1 MNADINNKKLDEL
14 IPKTICRDKPQFD
27 FDKWKQNHE
36 KEIDIFKSQTTVGKA
51 PLSAE
56 PPNIWRIIMNS
67 RITKLATAAVLTLA
81 VVLGV
86 TLIDRSATPAYA
98 VDQTIAAIQTIRTL
112 HLRVTG
118 NENGIE
124 NNEYTEAW
132 IKCDATGRMTNLRV
146 NIYEGL
152 VNEGG
157 EGQYHAVWNNGVD
170 KIWKPSEN
178 KLFIY
183 RVNDTEAR
191 MNDFAKRY
199 DPKFMQHKLY
209 DASQNKEQFNVTIDD
224 SEHEGFI
231 YVEVLDRDN
240 KSRLELLVDPET
252 KLVAQLDEYD
262 LDKQGGKLTMR
273 VEFLAYNQPIDPELF
288 EFNDIPEDVLVIDK
302 AHELLGIKKEA
313 MSDHEVAVEVVRQCL
328 EATIAQD
335 YDKVSRLMEGD
346 PGDTIENFIQEELGT
361 RLVRVVSMGQPRPF
375 KTWQHILY
383 VPCEIEVENG
393 AGTRWTVNIIT
404 MARSIDYQSGNRWVM
419 IDEQLQVDEPDHIV
433 NEILGSF
440 VRGIIVPDVCV
451 GDYLLG
457 MSKDNVLAR
466 RGEPESFGY
475 EGEGFAPNNLPNTYY
490 IEYHDLWFFMQDG
503 SVTGILIKKPFYQF
517 ANGLKMGDSMENI
530 IQTFGH
536 DFIVIIES
544 ESEFILTY
552 KDKGLSFWL
561 NKENN
566 AINGIE
572 VYSSGFLK
580 NLYRQV
586 SIGGTWQDSCQQ
598 VVQNGEVKHQR
609 TTFHYSGDTV
619 TIERIDYQDENCNIK
634 SGSLVFTGTY
644 AIHRMSTTLPG
655 VKDIDYTVKSITV
668 TFHTMDVVN
677 KVNQMKYLGY
687 SDWQVNVTK
696 DITGAPGISSKGDK
710 LYEIFRIEN
719 GNKLYIGSNEAI
731 GSSSRPTSLRR
742 FYAIRQ

>member
-1 MNADINNKKLDEL
+1 MKRRKMKTVKKIEKSIKKLTVESSERIHDRMIDKL
-14 IPKTICRDKPQFD
+14 QRMLDTSKKHTTI
-27 FDKWKQNHE
+27 E
-36 KEIDIFKSQTTVGKA
+36 QT
-51 PLSAE
+51 S
-56 PPNIWRIIMNS
+56 IWRIIMKS
-67 RITKLATAAVLTLA
+67 RMTKLATVTVVILA
-81 VVLGV
+81 VVVGV
-86 TLIDRSATPAYA
+86 ILIDRSTTPAYA
-98 VDQTIAAIQTIRTL
+98 VDQTIAANQTIRTL
-112 HLRVTG
+112 HVRVTG

-132 IKCDATGRMTNLRV
+132 IQCDATGRMTNLRV
-146 NIYEGL
+146 NIYEGNL
-152 VNEGG
+152 NEGG
-157 EGQYHAVWNNGVD
+157 EGRYHAVWNNGVD

-191 MNDFAKRY
+191 INDFAKRY

-302 AHELLGIKKEA
+302 AHTLVGIKKEA

-328 EATIAQD
+328 EATIARD

-346 PGDTIENFIQEELGT
+346 PGDTIENFIEEELGT

-393 AGTRWTVNIIT
+393 AGTRWTINIIT

-419 IDEQLQVDEPDHIV
+419 IDEQLQVDGPDHIV

-440 VRGIIVPDVCV
+440 ARGIIVPDVCV

-457 MSKDNVLAR
+457 TSKDDVLAR
-466 RGEPESFGY
+466 RGEPKSFGY

-517 ANGLKMGDSMENI
+517 ANGLKMGDSKENI

-536 DFIVIIES
+536 DFVVIIES
-544 ESEFILTY
+544 ESDPSFILTY

-586 SIGGTWQDSCQQ
+586 SIGGTWQGSCQQ
-598 VVQNGEVKHQR
+598 VVQDGEVKHQK
-609 TTFHYSGDTV
+609 TTFNYLGDTV
-619 TIERIDYQDENCNIK
+619 KIERIDYQDENCNIK
-634 SGSLVFTGTY
+634 SSSLVFTGAY
-644 AIHRMSTTLPG
+644 AIPRMSTTPG
-655 VKDIDYTVKSITV
+655 ARDIDYTVKSMTA
-668 TFHTMDVVN
+668 TFHTMAVVN

-687 SDWQVNVTK
+687 SDWQVNVTR

-710 LYEIFRIEN
+710 HYEIFRIEN
-719 GNKLYIGSNEAI
+719 GNKLYIGSNEAM

>member
-1 MNADINNKKLDEL
+1 MKTVKKIENSIRKLTVESSEKIHDRMIDKLQRMLDTS
-14 IPKTICRDKPQFD
+14 KKHTTI
-27 FDKWKQNHE
+27 E
-36 KEIDIFKSQTTVGKA
+36 QT
-51 PLSAE
+51 S
-56 PPNIWRIIMNS
+56 IWRIIMKS
-67 RITKLATAAVLTLA
+67 RMTKLATVTVVILA
-81 VVLGV
+81 VGV
-86 TLIDRSATPAYA
+86 GVILIDRSATPAYA

-112 HLRVTG
+112 HMRVTG
-118 NENGIE
+118 DENGIE
-124 NNEYTEAW
+124 KKVIEGW
-132 IKCDATGRMTNLRV
+132 IQYDATGRMTNLRGNV
-146 NIYEGL
+146 YEGNL
-152 VNEGG
+152 NEGG
-157 EGQYHAVWNNGVD
+157 EDRYYVVWNNGVE

-178 KLFIY
+178 KVFIY
-183 RVNDTEAR
+183 RVNDTEAAI
-191 MNDFAKRY
+191 NDLLKRY

-252 KLVAQLDEYD
+252 KLVTQLDEYD
-262 LDKQGGKLTMR
+262 LDKQGRKLTMR

-288 EFNDIPEDVLVIDK
+288 EFNDIPEDVLIIDK
-302 AHELLGIKKEA
+302 AHTLVGIKKEA

-328 EATIAQD
+328 EATIARD
-335 YDKVSRLMEGD
+335 YDKVSRLMEGE
-346 PGDTIENFIQEELGT
+346 PGDTIENFIEEELGT

-375 KTWQHILY
+375 ETWKHILY

-393 AGTRWTVNIIT
+393 AGIRWTVNIIT
-404 MARSIDYQSGNRWVM
+404 MARSIDYQSGDRWVM
-419 IDEQLQVDEPDHIV
+419 LDEQLQVDEPDHIV
-433 NEILGSF
+433 NEILGSYTK
-440 VRGIIVPDVCV
+440 GIIVPDVRV

-457 MSKDNVLAR
+457 MSKDDVLAR

-503 SVTGILIKKPFYQF
+503 SVTGILIKKPFYRF
-517 ANGLKMGDSMENI
+517 AYGLKMGDSMENI

-536 DFIVIIES
+536 DFVVIIES
-544 ESEFILTY
+544 ESDPSFILTY
-552 KDKGLSFWL
+552 KDRGLSFWL

-586 SIGGTWQDSCQQ
+586 SIGGTWQGPCQQ
-598 VVQNGEVKHQR
+598 VVQDGEVKHQK
-609 TTFHYSGDTV
+609 TTFNYLGDTV
-619 TIERIDYQDENCNIK
+619 KIERIDYQDENCNIK
-634 SGSLVFTGTY
+634 SSSLVFTGTY

-655 VKDIDYTVKSITV
+655 VKDIDYTVKSITA
-668 TFHTMDVVN
+668 TFHTMAAVN
-677 KVNQMKYLGY
+677 KVNQMKLLGY
-687 SDWQVNVTK
+687 SDWQVNVTR

-710 LYEIFRIEN
+710 RYEIFRIEN
-719 GNKLYIGSNEAI
+719 GNKLYIGSNEAM

>member
-1 MNADINNKKLDEL
+1 MKNVKKIEKSIRKLTVESGERIHDRMIDKLQRMLDTS
-14 IPKTICRDKPQFD
+14 KKHTTIEQTSI
-27 FDKWKQNHE
+27 WK
-36 KEIDIFKSQTTVGKA
+36 
-51 PLSAE
+51 
-56 PPNIWRIIMNS
+56 IIMKS
-67 RITKLATAAVLTLA
+67 RMTKLATVTVVILA
-81 VVLGV
+81 VVVGV
-86 TLIDRSATPAYA
+86 ILIDRSATPAYA

-112 HLRVTG
+112 HVRATG
-118 NENGIE
+118 DENGIE
-124 NNEYTEAW
+124 KKVIEGW
-132 IKCDATGRMTNLRV
+132 IQYDATGRITNLRGNV
-146 NIYEGL
+146 YEGNL
-152 VNEGG
+152 NEGG
-157 EGQYHAVWNNGVD
+157 EDRYYAVWNNGVE

-178 KLFIY
+178 KVFIY
-183 RVNDTEAR
+183 RVNDTEAAI
-191 MNDFAKRY
+191 NDLLKRY

-252 KLVAQLDEYD
+252 KLVTRLDEYD
-262 LDKQGGKLTMR
+262 LDKQGGKLTIR

-288 EFNDIPEDVLVIDK
+288 EFKDIPEDVLVIDK
-302 AHELLGIKKEA
+302 AHELVGIKKEA

-346 PGDTIENFIQEELGT
+346 PGDTIKNFIEEELGT
-361 RLVRVVSMGQPRPF
+361 KLVNVVSMGQPRPF
-375 KTWQHILY
+375 KTWTHILY

-393 AGTRWTVNIIT
+393 AGTRWTVKIT
-404 MARSIDYQSGNRWVM
+404 AMARSIDYQSGDRWVM
-419 IDEQLQVDEPDHIV
+419 LEEHLKLDEPDHIV
-433 NEILGSF
+433 NEILGSSYT
-440 VRGIIVPDVCV
+440 RGIIVPDVCV

-457 MSKDNVLAR
+457 MSKDDVLAR
-466 RGEPESFGY
+466 RGETKSFGY
-475 EGEGFAPNNLPNTYY
+475 EGEGFDPNNLPNTYY

-503 SVTGILIKKPFYQF
+503 SVTGILIKKPFYRF

-536 DFIVIIES
+536 DFVVIIES
-544 ESEFILTY
+544 ESDPSFILTY

-566 AINGIE
+566 AISEIE

-598 VVQNGEVKHQR
+598 VVQDGEVKHQR
-609 TTFHYSGDTV
+609 TTYHYSGDTV

-634 SGSLVFTGTY
+634 SSSLVFTGTY

-655 VKDIDYTVKSITV
+655 VKDLDYTVKSITV
-668 TFHTMDVVN
+668 TFHTMAVVN

-687 SDWQVNVTK
+687 SDWQVNVTR

-710 LYEIFRIEN
+710 RYEIFRIEN

-742 FYAIRQ
+742 FYAVKQ

>member
-1 MNADINNKKLDEL
+1 MNVDKNNKNFDEL
-14 IPKTICRDKPQFD
+14 IEKAIGRDRPKFD
-27 FDKWKQNHE
+27 FDKWKQRYE
-36 KEIDIFKSQTTVGKA
+36 KEIDIFKSQTTGGKA

-67 RITKLATAAVLTLA
+67 RITKLATAAVLILA

-112 HLRVTG
+112 HIRATG
-118 NENGIE
+118 DEHGKGKK
-124 NNEYTEAW
+124 EYGECW
-132 IKCDATGRMTNLRV
+132 IKYDATGRLTDLRV
-146 NIYEGL
+146 DVY
-152 VNEGG
+152 EGG
-157 EGQYHAVWNNGVD
+157 EAQYYLVWNNGVE
-170 KIWKPSEN
+170 KIWKPLQN
-178 KLFIY
+178 RLFIY
-183 RVNDTEAR
+183 RVNYAEEKVQG
-191 MNDFAKRY
+191 FLKHY
-199 DPKFMQHKLY
+199 DPKFMQQKLH
-209 DASQNKEQFNVTIDD
+209 DAIRNKEQYNVTIDD
-224 SEHEGFI
+224 SEHENLI

-240 KSRLELLVDPET
+240 QSRLELLVDPDT
-252 KLVAQLDEYD
+252 KLVTQLDEYD
-262 LDKQGGKLTMR
+262 LDEQGEKFKMR
-273 VEFLAYNQPIDPELF
+273 VEFMAYNQPIDPELF

-302 AHELLGIKKEA
+302 ARTLFGIKKEA

-335 YDKVSRLMEGD
+335 YDKVSRLMEGE
-346 PGDTIENFIQEELGT
+346 PGDTIENFIEEELGT
-361 RLVRVVSMGQPRPF
+361 RLARVVSMGQPRPF
-375 KTWQHILY
+375 KTWKHILY
-383 VPCEIEVENG
+383 VPCEIEVANG
-393 AGTRWTVNIIT
+393 AGARWTVKIT
-404 MARSIDYQSGNRWVM
+404 AMARSIDYQSGDRWVM
-419 IDEQLQVDEPDHIV
+419 IDEHLEVDEPDHIV
-433 NEILGSF
+433 NEILGSYTK
-440 VRGIIVPDVCV
+440 GIIVPDVCV

-457 MSKDNVLAR
+457 MSKDDVLASL
-466 RGEPESFGY
+466 GEPKEFMYG
-475 EGEGFAPNNLPNTYY
+475 GETFAPNNPPKTYY
-490 IEYHDLWFFMQDG
+490 MVYHDLWILIQDG
-503 SVTGILIKKPFYQF
+503 SVTGILIKKPFYRF

-530 IQTFGH
+530 IQMFGH
-536 DFIVIIES
+536 DFVVIIES
-544 ESEFILTY
+544 ESDPSFILTY

-598 VVQNGEVKHQR
+598 VVQDGDVKNQK
-609 TTFHYSGDTV
+609 TTFTFYGDTV
-619 TIERIDYQDENCNIK
+619 TIERIDYQDNDCSIK
-634 SGSLVFTGTY
+634 TSSLVFTGTY
-644 AIHRMSTTLPG
+644 AIHRGTTLPG
-655 VKDIDYTVKSITV
+655 VRDLDYTVKSITV
-668 TFHTMDVVN
+668 TFHTMAAVN

-687 SDWQVNVTK
+687 SDWQVNVTR